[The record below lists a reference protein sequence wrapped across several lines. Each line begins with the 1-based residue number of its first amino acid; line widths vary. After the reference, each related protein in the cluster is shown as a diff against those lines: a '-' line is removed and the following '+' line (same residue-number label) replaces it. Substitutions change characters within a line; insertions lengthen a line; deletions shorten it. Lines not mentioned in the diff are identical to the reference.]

1 MGYPK
6 EHQGISCVLDTT
18 EHSNQQLQ
26 QMLIHSNSSPKGA
39 TNHDQA
45 SLVNLFAMHGL
56 DANLFFLTSRPDDI
70 EQKRHYFNMRS
81 WVVGAIFDLK
91 NEDMFVSMSAS
102 LGDQSLDML
111 NIVQKPNAQ

>member
-1 MGYPK
+1 
-6 EHQGISCVLDTT
+6 
-18 EHSNQQLQ
+18 
-26 QMLIHSNSSPKGA
+26 MLIHSNSGSKGA
-39 TNHDQA
+39 INHDQA
-45 SLVNLFAMHGL
+45 SLVNLFAKHGL

-91 NEDMFVSMSAS
+91 NEDIFVSMSAS